1 MLKHKIT
8 MILLKPFEKGRV
20 MAYFYSGLRNQ
31 TPPTQGGPP
40 SQSLSMRTCESNDL
54 CITLH
59 HVLDSHHS
67 CPFLSRNLNLVFFE
81 QPLASTRLCQL
92 HTSRLT

>member
-40 SQSLSMRTCESNDL
+40 SQILSCAHVREQRFMYHPYIMFWTAIILAPSSREIS
-54 CITLH
+54 TL
-59 HVLDSHHS
+59 S
-67 CPFLSRNLNLVFFE
+67 FLNNL
-81 QPLASTRLCQL
+81 
-92 HTSRLT
+92 